1 LTNSAIDHENIEDV
15 FNHISLEIPRY
26 GELSRSITVLLQRQP
41 GVKTYKKLFVRYLI
55 KILQNSSIW
64 DVKVAL
70 SKLSGI
76 PVGNILLADV
86 ADGRLYEI
94 YRNNKSLLTLL
105 EERDNEERDALLH
118 GYEIAVLN
126 DDSIRDTSV
135 KILAFLSHTKTIV
148 ELPEQA
154 TCHCIGFSF
163 MVSNIPRK
171 RSRCQF

>member
-1 LTNSAIDHENIEDV
+1 
-15 FNHISLEIPRY
+15 
-26 GELSRSITVLLQRQP
+26 VLLQRQQ
-41 GVKTYKKLFVRYLI
+41 GVKTNKKLFVKYLI
-55 KILQNSSIW
+55 KIPQNSSIW

-94 YRNNKSLLTLL
+94 YRNNKNLLTLF
-105 EERDNEERDALLH
+105 EERDDEERDALLH

-148 ELPEQA
+148 ELPEQP
-154 TCHCIGFSF
+154 TSHCIGFSF
-163 MVSNIPRK
+163 MVSNTP
-171 RSRCQF
+171 